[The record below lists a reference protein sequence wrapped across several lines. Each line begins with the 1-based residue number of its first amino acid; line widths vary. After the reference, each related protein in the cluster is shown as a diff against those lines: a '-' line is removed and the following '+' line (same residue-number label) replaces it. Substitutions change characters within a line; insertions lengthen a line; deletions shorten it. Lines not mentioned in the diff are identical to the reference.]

1 MTAFAVVIP
10 ACVQICCMTAC
21 SKISPADIKRA
32 RRRKV
37 SCTLYFLTP
46 YKLKQRVLLVL
57 ELHKIQ

>member
-1 MTAFAVVIP
+1 
-10 ACVQICCMTAC
+10 MTAC
-21 SKISPADIKRA
+21 KVVLYRHKKAK
-32 RRRKV
+32 RRKV